1 VSTVPGAAEQTL
13 DGLPDGVV
21 VIDADGGVAYLN
33 RAAERAC
40 GWTLEE
46 AAGKPYSEVLPLRDT
61 SGFLVHERHDP
72 FTSSLAI
79 VKGSPE
85 REYVMV
91 RRDGTETWV
100 AVRCSFERDP
110 SGRIAQ
116 IVATLREAGR
126 RKRLE
131 RRTSDL
137 ISTVS
142 HEIRSPLTSV
152 KGFTSTLLHRWDRF
166 NDEQKQHMLR
176 TINHDADRVTRLLK
190 DLLDVSRLEAGRLEV
205 RRHEVDI
212 VAIATEVALRLRL
225 DADGRPIQVEFPN
238 DFPKVVA
245 DPDKIEQ
252 VLTNLVDNAVKY
264 AAEGPV
270 RIVGRNDD
278 DEVVIQVV
286 DTGEGIDPKHLPH
299 IFAKWYRRGAG
310 ERTHGTGLGLYICN
324 GIIHAHGGRIWVERS
339 DATGSTFAF
348 SLPKGTA

>member
-1 VSTVPGAAEQTL
+1 MNAPERTLAA
-13 DGLPDGVV
+13 LPDGVV
-21 VIDADGGVAYLN
+21 VIDADGGIAYLN
-33 RAAERAC
+33 AAAERAS
-40 GWTLEE
+40 GWTLTE
-46 AAGKPYSEVLPLRDT
+46 AAGKPYGEVIPLRDT
-61 SGFLVHERHDP
+61 AGFLVHERHDP
-72 FTSSLAI
+72 FTTTLAI

-85 REYVMV
+85 REYVLT

-100 AVRCSFERDP
+100 AVRTRFVRDAE
-110 SGRIAQ
+110 GRITQ
-116 IVATLREAGR
+116 IFATMREAGR

-205 RRHEVDI
+205 RRHEVDV

-225 DADGRPIQVEFPN
+225 DADGRPIEVDFPN
-238 DFPKVVA
+238 TFPKVVA

-252 VLTNLVDNAVKY
+252 VLTNLVDNALKY
-264 AAEGPV
+264 AAAGPV
-270 RIVGRNDD
+270 RIIGRNDN
-278 DEVVIQVV
+278 DEIVIQVV
-286 DTGEGIDPKHLPH
+286 DTGEGIDAKHLPH

-339 DATGSTFAF
+339 DASGSVFAF
-348 SLPKGTA
+348 SLPKGAQ